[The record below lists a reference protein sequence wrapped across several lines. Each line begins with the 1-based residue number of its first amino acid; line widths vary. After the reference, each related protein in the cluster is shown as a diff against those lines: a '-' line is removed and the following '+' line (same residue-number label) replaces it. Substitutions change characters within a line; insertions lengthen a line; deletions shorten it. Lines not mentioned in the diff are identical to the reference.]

1 MILFGTVIALHLF
14 GAIVW
19 IGGLLALA
27 SILGRVGE
35 EVGLPRERLLG
46 AVRNSYKSA
55 VNIGAAITIVLGV
68 ILILMQPEVL
78 RQGWLH
84 TKLLLIAI
92 ILYYQWRLYR
102 RIRQLEENPSQ
113 SSGGEFRMA
122 HGILSL
128 LVLGILL
135 LAILKPF

>member
-1 MILFGTVIALHLF
+1 M
-14 GAIVW
+14 W

-46 AVRNSYKSA
+46 AVRTTYKSA
-55 VNIGAAITIVLGV
+55 ANIGAAITIVLGI
-68 ILILMQPEVL
+68 ILILMQPEL
-78 RQGWLH
+78 MRQGWLH

-122 HGILSL
+122 HGIVSL
-128 LVLGILL
+128 LVLAILL
-135 LAILKPF
+135 LAMLKPF